1 MAREA
6 VSRVA
11 GSIELR
17 SAATMAEVRKKAV
30 HGPLAVPFAR
40 LAADGPERRIDVVTD
55 LDVPPETARALSSSA
70 AYALSAIT
78 GLMFRAG
85 ATGRVPT
92 MHLRGRERVEAIEL
106 VGVEPSP
113 GPIALGAGC
122 ALDEGGCLE
131 RALRPA
137 QPRLSPL
144 RTTCIRA

>member
-40 LAADGPERRIDVVTD
+40 LAADGPERRI
-55 LDVPPETARALSSSA
+55 DVPPETARALSSSA

-131 RALRPA
+131 HALFA
-137 QPRLSPL
+137 LLSPD
-144 RTTCIRA
+144 